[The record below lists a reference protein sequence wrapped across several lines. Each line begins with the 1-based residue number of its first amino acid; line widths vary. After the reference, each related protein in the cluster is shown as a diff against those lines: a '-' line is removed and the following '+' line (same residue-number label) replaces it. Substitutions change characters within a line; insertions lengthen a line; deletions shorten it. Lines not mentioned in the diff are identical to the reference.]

1 MTQNEPLDDSLPIA
15 GPASQTIGAN
25 NPPSPIEMAREQWK
39 AINDFLMEHP
49 AILDEDAARIL
60 ARLNAVRSAIRALS
74 EGRMPPIYHA
84 AAAASGEASR

>member
-1 MTQNEPLDDSLPIA
+1 MSELKIIDEGYYRLGDAPVMVCMLTLPGPIYWLGNSIA
-15 GPASQTIGAN
+15 
-25 NPPSPIEMAREQWK
+25 PPWR
-39 AINDFLMEHP
+39 F
-49 AILDEDAARIL
+49 DEDAARIL